1 MQEEFD
7 ILKQV
12 AGILEEVPVSYML
25 TGSFAANFYA
35 VPRMTRDID
44 IVVEILNSDRDK
56 VFNAFD
62 REFYV
67 DKNAMSQ
74 ALEHEGMFNIIHQ
87 QSVVKVDLIVRKD
100 SEYRHIEFQ
109 RKRRVQFGGI
119 PIWIASPED
128 LIISK
133 LHWAKDSFSEMQLKD
148 IKNIFNSL
156 SNLDNE
162 YIRHWVKNL
171 KLSAIYEKVSCI

>member
-12 AGILEEVPVSYML
+12 AEILEEVPVSYML

-133 LHWAKDSFSEMQLKD
+133 LHWAKDSFSEIQLKD
-148 IKNIFNSL
+148 IKNIF
-156 SNLDNE
+156 
-162 YIRHWVKNL
+162 
-171 KLSAIYEKVSCI
+171 AIG

>member
-12 AGILEEVPVSYML
+12 AEILEEVPVSYML

-119 PIWIASPED
+119 SIWIASPED

-133 LHWAKDSFSEMQLKD
+133 LHWAKESFSEMQLKD
-148 IKNIFNSL
+148 IKNIF
-156 SNLDNE
+156 
-162 YIRHWVKNL
+162 
-171 KLSAIYEKVSCI
+171 AIG